1 MVIDNSF
8 LKRHLV
14 DLVHSGVSL
23 EGALATRVQT
33 KDILLGRSSDV
44 TYKTAKI
51 VKNLVMGVQVCLLR
65 KSYSV

>member
-8 LKRHLV
+8 LKSHLV

-33 KDILLGRSSDV
+33 KDIITGKSANV

-51 VKNLVMGVQVCLLR
+51 NSSGLYCLNAD
-65 KSYSV
+65 